1 MRRFA
6 SFVYC
11 FLQNLYIDTFKH
23 KTDKY
28 SVHFQEMSAFKGK
41 RKWGLILTLYKNPF
55 RYRLPVS
62 PPRKRTK
69 TSSNTPN
76 LKSPSTRTP
85 SLLKK
90 SLSISK
96 YLYPFK
102 RVSTPIRRNLFTKDD
117 GNFTADL
124 QNVSFMSLDESIGKI
139 EVDPKEE
146 ALVVEVFQDVLDKL
160 SDVGKKDKL
169 LKFFK
174 LVQDGKF
181 PLNNIAFELFVDIV
195 GWFDKDE
202 SRQMR
207 YSPSTL
213 QLCWLGRKLFGGRF
227 IRFMSGPKHESD
239 ILTGSSTPNMCGNP
253 FERIY
258 IFWNWKRFF

>member
-1 MRRFA
+1 MPG
-6 SFVYC
+6 
-11 FLQNLYIDTFKH
+11 
-23 KTDKY
+23 
-28 SVHFQEMSAFKGK
+28 FKGK
-41 RKWGLILTLYKNPF
+41 RKRGLTVTLYKKQF

-69 TSSNTPN
+69 
-76 LKSPSTRTP
+76 
-85 SLLKK
+85 
-90 SLSISK
+90 

-102 RVSTPIRRNLFTKDD
+102 RVSTPIRHNLFTKDA
-117 GNFTADL
+117 GNLTAVL

-146 ALVVEVFQDVLDKL
+146 ASVVEAFKDVLDKH
-160 SDVGKKDKL
+160 SDVRKKDKL

-181 PLNNIAFELFVDIV
+181 PLNNIASEFFLDIV
-195 GWFDKDE
+195 EWLDKDE

-213 QLCWLGRKLFGGRF
+213 QFFWLRKKLFGGRF
-227 IRFMSGPKHESD
+227 IRFMSGPKNESD
-239 ILTGSSTPNMCGNP
+239 ILTGSSTPNRCGNP
-253 FERIY
+253 FERI
-258 IFWNWKRFF
+258 

>member
-1 MRRFA
+1 
-6 SFVYC
+6 
-11 FLQNLYIDTFKH
+11 
-23 KTDKY
+23 
-28 SVHFQEMSAFKGK
+28 
-41 RKWGLILTLYKNPF
+41 
-55 RYRLPVS
+55 
-62 PPRKRTK
+62 
-69 TSSNTPN
+69 
-76 LKSPSTRTP
+76 
-85 SLLKK
+85 
-90 SLSISK
+90 
-96 YLYPFK
+96 
-102 RVSTPIRRNLFTKDD
+102 
-117 GNFTADL
+117 
-124 QNVSFMSLDESIGKI
+124 MSLDESIGKI

-181 PLNNIAFELFVDIV
+181 PLNNIAFELFLDIV

-213 QLCWLGRKLFGGRF
+213 QFFWLGRKLFGGRF

-253 FERIY
+253 LKGYTYFEIERD
-258 IFWNWKRFF
+258 FFNKLGVLGPVTRKFNKSGRKSLFKGKKRES

>member
-1 MRRFA
+1 MPG
-6 SFVYC
+6 
-11 FLQNLYIDTFKH
+11 
-23 KTDKY
+23 
-28 SVHFQEMSAFKGK
+28 FKGK
-41 RKWGLILTLYKNPF
+41 RNRELTLTLYKKTFP
-55 RYRLPVS
+55 YRLPVS

-69 TSSNTPN
+69 TSSSTPT

-102 RVSTPIRRNLFTKDD
+102 RVSTPITPIRRNLFTKDD
-117 GNFTADL
+117 GNFTTDL
-124 QNVSFMSLDESIGKI
+124 QNVSFMNLDESIGKI

-146 ALVVEVFQDVLDKL
+146 ASVVEVFQDVLDKL

-181 PLNNIAFELFVDIV
+181 PLNNIAFELFLDIV
-195 GWFDKDE
+195 EWFDKDE
-202 SRQMR
+202 SHQMR

-213 QLCWLGRKLFGGRF
+213 QFFWLGRKLFGGRF

-239 ILTGSSTPNMCGNP
+239 ILTGSSTSNRCGNL
-253 FERIY
+253 FERI
-258 IFWNWKRFF
+258 

>member
-1 MRRFA
+1 MPG
-6 SFVYC
+6 
-11 FLQNLYIDTFKH
+11 
-23 KTDKY
+23 
-28 SVHFQEMSAFKGK
+28 FKG
-41 RKWGLILTLYKNPF
+41 TLYKKKAF

-69 TSSNTPN
+69 TSSSTPN
-76 LKSPSTRTP
+76 LKSPSIRTP

-96 YLYPFK
+96 YLYAFK
-102 RVSTPIRRNLFTKDD
+102 RVSTPIRRNFFTKDD

-124 QNVSFMSLDESIGKI
+124 QNVSLMSLDESIGKI

-146 ALVVEVFQDVLDKL
+146 ASVVEVFQDVLDKL

-181 PLNNIAFELFVDIV
+181 PLHNIAFELFLDIV
-195 GWFDKDE
+195 EWFDKDE
-202 SRQMR
+202 SRR
-207 YSPSTL
+207 NEIFAINSP
-213 QLCWLGRKLFGGRF
+213 
-227 IRFMSGPKHESD
+227 
-239 ILTGSSTPNMCGNP
+239 
-253 FERIY
+253 
-258 IFWNWKRFF
+258 IFLVREKVIW